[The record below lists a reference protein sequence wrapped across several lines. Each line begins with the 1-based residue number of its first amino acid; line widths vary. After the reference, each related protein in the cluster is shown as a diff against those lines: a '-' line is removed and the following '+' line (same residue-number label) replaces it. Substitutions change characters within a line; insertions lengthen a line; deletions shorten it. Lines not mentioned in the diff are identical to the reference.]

1 MVQFPRLHGNLRTY
15 GLIASEPTDRDC
27 GPAIARP
34 AGDAARRE
42 A

>member
-1 MVQFPRLHGNLRTY
+1 MGSRLHGNLRTY
-15 GLIASEPTDRDC
+15 GLIAGELTDRDC
-27 GPAIARP
+27 GPGASTP